1 MKDCVKS
8 LIALAVFAGIM
19 PAVVRAQETPQIGLF
34 AGATAI
40 RVRDAA
46 NGRVQTLTAN
56 VPTGQL
62 TASVGRFFVADAF
75 YAQGTLTPQGT
86 FAARDYVEGR
96 LLGGVRIVK
105 SLSIM
110 AGPHARSYVLSSGTR
125 RRLLWEL
132 RGTLET
138 PVVSSLAS
146 ARLDVWTAVSGNS
159 NIDET
164 LDHARGGE
172 AALTVH
178 IPRSPVWGKLGYRV
192 ERASFDAAARAE
204 TVEGLV
210 FTIGVGWGGNR
221 R

>member
-1 MKDCVKS
+1 MNHGSKG
-8 LIALAVFAGIM
+8 LLLLTVFLGF
-19 PAVVRAQETPQIGLF
+19 PAQRARAQESPQIGVF

-56 VPTGQL
+56 VPTGEL
-62 TASVGRFFVADAF
+62 SLGLGRFLVANAF

-96 LLGGVRIVK
+96 LLGGIRIIK
-105 SLSIM
+105 SLSVT

-125 RRLLWEL
+125 RRLFWEL
-132 RGTLET
+132 RGTLES
-138 PVVSSLAS
+138 PVITTLAS
-146 ARLDVWTAVSGNS
+146 ARLDIWTAVVGSS
-159 NIDET
+159 NIDES

-178 IPRSPVWGKLGYRV
+178 IPRSPVWGRLGYRV
-192 ERASFDAAARAE
+192 EHAQFDAAARAE
-204 TVEGLV
+204 TIEGLV
-210 FTIGVGWGGNR
+210 FTIGVGFGGVGR
-221 R
+221 